1 MWEIID
7 LFRNLKNKHFKF
19 KKIQKTFKISIKHN
33 FIYNKDFN
41 YNFILVLTMSLFG
54 KRIWIDIEQP
64 KTAIMFNSLIKKF
77 EEEGSTLLITAR
89 DYDSTYQI
97 LDDSGVKYKK
107 IGSHGGEKLED
118 KLETYITRLKQLF
131 PLIIKFSPDY
141 FVTFLS
147 IEGTRI
153 AYGLQIPSIGF
164 NDEPRNKPVCKLI
177 HPFIGNLITPE
188 CIPKEW
194 YIRLHADPEK
204 IIRYNG
210 LDEIAWLSE
219 YAPNPEILEK
229 FDIEKGKF
237 LIIRTEPTH
246 ASYLIDKLKPEET
259 MISKFFPPI
268 FKEFPNHKYF
278 LLVRSKKQEKF
289 LLNSQKNLSSEKNVI
304 ITQYL
309 PNIVDLCFYGAL
321 IISGGGT
328 IVRESS
334 LLNVPSIE
342 FFPGES
348 APQEKF
354 LIKNGFPLEHIQEPN
369 QLVERTI
376 DILDQGPSPDRF
388 KISSFKEKISQF
400 ENPIEICINHI
411 KRNLSEKER

>member
-1 MWEIID
+1 
-7 LFRNLKNKHFKF
+7 
-19 KKIQKTFKISIKHN
+19 
-33 FIYNKDFN
+33 
-41 YNFILVLTMSLFG
+41 MSLFS

-64 KTAIMFNSLIKKF
+64 KTAIMFKSLIEKF
-77 EEEGSTLLITAR
+77 ENEGIELFITAR
-89 DYDSTYQI
+89 DYDSTYPI
-97 LDDSGVKYKK
+97 LDDFGVKYKK
-107 IGSHGGEKLED
+107 IGRHGGDKLIG

-164 NDEPRNKPVCKLI
+164 NDEPRNQPVCKLI
-177 HPFIGNLITPE
+177 HPFIGNLITPD

-194 YIRLHADPEK
+194 YINLYADPEK

-210 LDEIAWLSE
+210 VDEIAWLSKFV
-219 YAPNPEILEK
+219 PNPKILER
-229 FDIEKGKF
+229 FDLEKGKY

-246 ASYLIDKLKPEET
+246 ASYLIDKVRAEET
-259 MISKFFPPI
+259 MIGEFFPSI
-268 FKEFPNHKYF
+268 FKEFPNYKYF
-278 LLVRSKKQEKF
+278 LLVRSKKQEQF
-289 LLNSQKNLSSEKNVI
+289 LLKRLKDFSKEKNVI

-309 PNIVDLCFYGAL
+309 PNLVDLCFYGAL

-334 LLNVPSIE
+334 LLNIPSIE

-348 APQEKF
+348 APQEKY
-354 LIKNGFPLEHIQEPN
+354 LMKNGFPLEHLREPN
-369 QLVERTI
+369 QLVDRTI
-376 DILDQGPSPDRF
+376 NILNQGPSPDRF
-388 KISSFKEKISQF
+388 KISSFKEKLSQF
-400 ENPIEICINHI
+400 DNPIEICFEYVKHKLKNM
-411 KRNLSEKER
+411 

>member
-1 MWEIID
+1 
-7 LFRNLKNKHFKF
+7 
-19 KKIQKTFKISIKHN
+19 
-33 FIYNKDFN
+33 
-41 YNFILVLTMSLFG
+41 MSLFS

-64 KTAIMFNSLIKKF
+64 KTAIMFKSLIKKF
-77 EEEGSTLLITAR
+77 EKEGLDLLITAR

-97 LDDSGVKYKK
+97 LDDFGVKYEK
-107 IGSHGGEKLED
+107 IGRHGGEKLKD

-164 NDEPRNKPVCKLI
+164 NDEPRNEPVCKLI
-177 HPFIGNLITPE
+177 HPFIGNLITPK

-194 YIRLHADPEK
+194 YIHLYADPEK

-210 LDEIAWLSE
+210 VDEIAWLSE
-219 YAPNPEILEK
+219 YAPNAEILER
-229 FDIEKGKF
+229 FDLEKGKF
-237 LIIRTEPTH
+237 LIIRTEPTQ
-246 ASYLIDKLKPEET
+246 ASYLINKLKPEET
-259 MISKFFPPI
+259 MISEFFPPI
-268 FKEFPNHKYF
+268 FKKFPNHKYF
-278 LLVRSKKQEKF
+278 LLVRSKKQEQF
-289 LLNSQKNLSSEKNVI
+289 LLNRLKILTKEKNVI
-304 ITQYL
+304 VTQYL
-309 PNIVDLCFYGAL
+309 PNLVDLCFYGAL

-348 APQEKF
+348 APQEKY
-354 LIKNGFPLEHIQEPN
+354 LIKNGFPLEHIRESN
-369 QLVERTI
+369 QLVNRTI
-376 DILDQGPSPDRF
+376 DILNQGPSPDRF
-388 KISSFKEKISQF
+388 KISSFKEKINRF
-400 ENPIEICINHI
+400 DNPIEICFDYVKNKLKHT
-411 KRNLSEKER
+411 

>member
-1 MWEIID
+1 
-7 LFRNLKNKHFKF
+7 
-19 KKIQKTFKISIKHN
+19 
-33 FIYNKDFN
+33 
-41 YNFILVLTMSLFG
+41 MSLSG

-64 KTAIMFNSLIKKF
+64 KTAIMFNSLIKMF
-77 EEEGSTLLITAR
+77 EKEEPDLLITAR

-97 LDDSGVKYKK
+97 LNDFGVKYRK
-107 IGSHGGEKLED
+107 IGRHGGEKLGD
-118 KLETYITRLKQLF
+118 KLNASIDRLKQLF
-131 PLIIKFSPDY
+131 PLILKFLPDY

-153 AYGLQIPSIGF
+153 AYGLQIPSIGI

-177 HPFIGNLITPE
+177 HPFIDNIITPE
-188 CIPKEW
+188 CIPKEY
-194 YIRLHADPEK
+194 YIKLYADPEK

-219 YAPNPEILEK
+219 YVPNPVILEK

-237 LIIRTEPTH
+237 LIMRTEPTH
-246 ASYLIDKLKPEET
+246 ASYFINKLKPEET
-259 MISKFFPPI
+259 QITKFFHPI
-268 FKEFPNHKYF
+268 FKEFPNYKYF
-278 LLVRSKKQEKF
+278 LLVRSKKQE
-289 LLNSQKNLSSEKNVI
+289 QYLSKELKTFTKENNVI

-309 PNIVDLCFYGAL
+309 PNLVDFCFYGAL

-354 LIKNGFPLEHIQEPN
+354 LIKKGFPLEHIRDPIH
-369 QLVERTI
+369 LIERTI
-376 DILDQGPSPDRF
+376 DILNQGPTPDRF
-388 KISSFKEKISQF
+388 KISSFKEKINQF
-400 ENPIEICINHI
+400 ENPNNICFEFVKN
-411 KRNLSEKER
+411 KLMGK